1 MTCSIVIRPNC
12 SLTPR
17 AAGWF
22 FASLAT
28 VCLGVAGAFASMG
41 LWVVLPFAGAE
52 LTLLGVALA
61 LSFRAAGRHELIH
74 IDAERVVVERGP
86 SRVRRWEFRRPWLR
100 IALERSVNR
109 NQPSRLLLRQSN
121 RVCEVGRCLTDQER
135 SSLFARLRQVL
146 G

>member
-1 MTCSIVIRPNC
+1 MTRSILIKPNC

-17 AAGWF
+17 TAAWL

-61 LSFRAAGRHELIH
+61 LSFKAASRHELIR
-74 IDAERVVVERGP
+74 IDADRVIVERGP

-100 IALERSVNR
+100 IALERSATR
-109 NQPSRLLLRQSN
+109 NHPSRLLLQQSH
-121 RVCEVGRCLTDQER
+121 RVCEVGRCLTEQER
-135 SSLFARLRQVL
+135 ISLFARLRDIL